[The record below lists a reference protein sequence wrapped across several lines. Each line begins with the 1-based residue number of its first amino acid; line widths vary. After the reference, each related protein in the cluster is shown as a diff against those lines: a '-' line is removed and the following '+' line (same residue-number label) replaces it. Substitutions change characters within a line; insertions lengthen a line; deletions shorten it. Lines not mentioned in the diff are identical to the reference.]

1 MEKLRKELKKRKG
14 EGVQAMDKRFAEI
27 IDRRNSNS
35 VKWDGLK
42 KAFGREDIL
51 PMWVADSDWPAPEV
65 VLEALRERV
74 AHGVFGYTEPGEDLA
89 RAVVNWVKRRYNW
102 EIKKEW
108 LVYSSGVVPAINVAL
123 RTFTGPG
130 GHVVVQPPVYYPFF
144 SAVEKS
150 GAKLVENQ
158 LLYAEDQYRMD
169 FQDLEEKLKEMGK
182 TGSREPG
189 RDSLSAGAWDG
200 ERGNP
205 ADILILCSPHNPVG
219 RVWTREELE
228 RLAELAL
235 KYNLIIISDEIHGD
249 LVYSENIHIPL
260 ASLGG
265 EISRRTITMIA
276 PSKTFNLAGLATSV
290 NIIPDRKM
298 REAFIRTM
306 SGLVIGGNVL
316 GYTAMEAAYT
326 RGDEWLEGQ
335 LKYLEGNRDYAVEY
349 INQHIPGLRVQKA
362 EGTYL
367 LWLDCRGLGLSDPDL
382 KKFFIEE
389 ARVGLNPGIIFGKG
403 GEGFMRMNIA
413 CPRSLLEEGLR
424 RIKWAVDYK
433 FS

>member
-1 MEKLRKELKKRKG
+1 
-14 EGVQAMDKRFAEI
+14 
-27 IDRRNSNS
+27 
-35 VKWDGLK
+35 
-42 KAFGREDIL
+42 
-51 PMWVADSDWPAPEV
+51 
-65 VLEALRERV
+65 
-74 AHGVFGYTEPGEDLA
+74 
-89 RAVVNWVKRRYNW
+89 
-102 EIKKEW
+102 
-108 LVYSSGVVPAINVAL
+108 
-123 RTFTGPG
+123 
-130 GHVVVQPPVYYPFF
+130 
-144 SAVEKS
+144 
-150 GAKLVENQ
+150 
-158 LLYAEDQYRMD
+158 
-169 FQDLEEKLKEMGK
+169 
-182 TGSREPG
+182 
-189 RDSLSAGAWDG
+189 
-200 ERGNP
+200 
-205 ADILILCSPHNPVG
+205 
-219 RVWTREELE
+219 
-228 RLAELAL
+228 
-235 KYNLIIISDEIHGD
+235 
-249 LVYSENIHIPL
+249 
-260 ASLGG
+260 
-265 EISRRTITMIA
+265 MIA